1 MFVFYIITNSDFL
14 LTDVYFN
21 ISLFFIIDNYYEA
34 VNNTIQNDLFVFF
47 LSYYLLNSLEFI
59 IVGTLLLV
67 GSIVCVN
74 VYLFN
79 KNVRL
84 QNNNAFLKIFN
95 FFLDFS
101 SFFFLRNQNLIKQ
114 GNNKASLKVYKKK

>member
-1 MFVFYIITNSDFL
+1 M
-14 LTDVYFN
+14 DVYFN

-59 IVGTLLLV
+59 IVGILLLI

-79 KNVRL
+79 KNVRV
-84 QNNNAFLKIFN
+84 QNNNSFLKIFN

-114 GNNKASLKVYKKK
+114 GNNKASLKIYKKK